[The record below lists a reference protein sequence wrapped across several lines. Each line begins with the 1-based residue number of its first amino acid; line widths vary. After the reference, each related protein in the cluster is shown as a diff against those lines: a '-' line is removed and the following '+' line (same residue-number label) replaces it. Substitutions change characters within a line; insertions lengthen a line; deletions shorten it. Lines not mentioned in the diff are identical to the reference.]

1 MPVTKAKTPT
11 DKAKE
16 EIVNLLN
23 LWKAGTITQ
32 QQYEVGRL
40 KFVEVLGTRHFYND
54 DGTLKDAN

>member
-1 MPVTKAKTPT
+1 MPITKAKTPT

-23 LWKAGTITQ
+23 LCKAGTITKE
-32 QQYEVGRL
+32 QYEIGRL

-54 DGTLKDAN
+54 DGKLKDVN